1 MSYDNQQ
8 PNYTYKRYETP
19 LADALRKTTAE
30 LHSAR
35 ELRMQ
40 EREGAARTA
49 QLWEQAKYQRVQAE
63 TLREFM
69 HQQKDIYARERA
81 EGILN
86 DFIDGLIQWYNITPK
101 QTPGD

>member
-49 QLWEQAKYQRVQAE
+49 QLWEQAKYQRIQAE
-63 TLREFM
+63 TLQEFM
-69 HQQKDIYARERA
+69 RQQKDIYAKESA

-86 DFIDGLIQWYNITPK
+86 EFIEGLIKWYDMTTK
-101 QTPGD
+101 QNPGN